1 MQDTQRVAP
10 VEISYLVPVLAPVV
24 VSDASE
30 SRPLQVV
37 RPRSQALLGCAL
49 LAGLFAGWLAGCS
62 SAPSDSD
69 CDKLRDKLVDLEF
82 AAMGAKAA
90 TSEARAQIAKQKQ
103 DTSEGVSQRFK
114 EACTKKTPKSLI
126 DCALGAT
133 SLDAV
138 KQCDESK

>member
-1 MQDTQRVAP
+1 M
-10 VEISYLVPVLAPVV
+10 
-24 VSDASE
+24 
-30 SRPLQVV
+30 V
-37 RPRSQALLGCAL
+37 RRRSQALLRCAL
-49 LAGLFAGWLAGCS
+49 LAGLLAGCS

-82 AAMGAKAA
+82 AAMGAKAT